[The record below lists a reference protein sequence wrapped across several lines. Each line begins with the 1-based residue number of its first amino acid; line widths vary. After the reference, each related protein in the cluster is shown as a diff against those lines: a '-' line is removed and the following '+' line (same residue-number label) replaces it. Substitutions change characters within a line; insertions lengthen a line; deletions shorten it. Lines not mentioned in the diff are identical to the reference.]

1 MILIAGVDNYLNVSM
16 ETTTFLGAALGF
28 VALLLVLFL
37 YINRKWCFA
46 TPGSFPCCDENTL
59 SAKTVHTIR
68 SRFAYDG
75 NSSSDSEEEILRR
88 LKLQQSCSL
97 HSGQLSRYGAGALGP
112 LDSGDLV
119 PGLGGLQ
126 HVTIGAQGE
135 PSEVGGLTRKDSK
148 KHGHHHQQH
157 PHHHGHHHHGS
168 RRHGSSSRD
177 PLALA
182 ERGKIGMP
190 HSSSECSSNS
200 SVEASVESNTG
211 LVGGEK
217 KDRRLILPSA
227 DGRTLGSSGSLT
239 GKETLADGKEF
250 GNNNAGSL
258 TETAK
263 YSRMSVQRQ
272 DSLEDVP
279 DINSN
284 QDCIVVLSQEPLF
297 DTSDLKSLKSDAGTI
312 GLGPESPTSTSSPNG
327 VLEVSLLYD
336 APMRKMTVHVLQ
348 ARGIPSRSSNASVVA
363 SSAPNPAEASAKT
376 SQSTTHTQV
385 RLLML
390 PSKKQKH
397 KTKIRSGEN
406 PQFMESFL
414 LHRVNPEE
422 VNSMGL
428 RIRVYGCERMRRER
442 LIGEAIVSFANI
454 DLELETNL
462 WLPLEPRA
470 NAANTGSTSDL
481 LSLARS
487 DSTGSTTS
495 MQHGGVSE
503 LLLGLG
509 YNGTTG
515 RLTVEIVKGSQFRNL
530 ALNKVPD
537 TYVKLCLVSSMGQE
551 MARAKTSTRRGQPNP
566 LFKETFIF
574 QVALFQL
581 NDVTLMVSVYAKRN
595 MKRNEMVGWFSL
607 GLNSSG
613 PEENAHWGDMRDA
626 MNPRSELVT
635 RWHVLVDS

>member
-16 ETTTFLGAALGF
+16 ETTTFLGAAFGF

-46 TPGSFPCCDENTL
+46 TPGSFPCCDENAL
-59 SAKTVHTIR
+59 SAKAVHTIR

-97 HSGQLSRYGAGALGP
+97 HSGQLSRYGAGALSPQG
-112 LDSGDLV
+112 GDPNLA
-119 PGLGGLQ
+119 PSLTGLQ
-126 HVTIGAQGE
+126 HVTIGASGGE
-135 PSEVGGLTRKDSK
+135 EPELINLGRKDSK
-148 KHGHHHQQH
+148 KHGHHH
-157 PHHHGHHHHGS
+157 HHHHQ
-168 RRHGSSSRD
+168 RHHHDHRNASSRD

-182 ERGKIGMP
+182 ERGKVGMP

-217 KDRRLILPSA
+217 KDRRLILPSPT
-227 DGRTLGSSGSLT
+227 GRPLSSANSLV
-239 GKETLADGKEF
+239 KEASTDGKEF
-250 GNNNAGSL
+250 GNNNAGVTSES
-258 TETAK
+258 TK
-263 YSRMSVQRQ
+263 YSRLPVQHQ

-284 QDCIVVLSQEPLF
+284 QDEPLF
-297 DTSDLKSLKSDAGTI
+297 DTSDLKSLKSDTGTI
-312 GLGPESPTSTSSPNG
+312 GPGPESPTSTSSPNG

-348 ARGIPSRSSNASVVA
+348 ARGIPSRSSASTVPVTGEINAKA
-363 SSAPNPAEASAKT
+363 

-442 LIGEAIVSFANI
+442 LIGEAIISFANI

-470 NAANTGSTSDL
+470 NAANNGSTSDL